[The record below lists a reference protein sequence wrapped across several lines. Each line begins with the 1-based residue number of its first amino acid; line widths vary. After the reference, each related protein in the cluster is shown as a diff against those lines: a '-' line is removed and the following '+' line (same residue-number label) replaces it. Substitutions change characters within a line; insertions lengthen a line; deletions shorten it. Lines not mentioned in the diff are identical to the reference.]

1 MVLVALVY
9 LSTDTMDYTPLTQTL
24 TFAVGDMR
32 QCFNI
37 SITDDDTDEPVEMF
51 FVNLMSTEADV
62 TVPQAT
68 VSIMD
73 NGMLHSG
80 SCMDS
85 ITKLYFPSHHRSA
98 RDRV

>member
-1 MVLVALVY
+1 MLLVANGMVLVPLVY
-9 LSTDTMDYTPLTQTL
+9 LSTGAMDYTPLTQTL
-24 TFAVGDMR
+24 TFAVGDTR

-51 FVNLMSTEADV
+51 FVNLMSNEADV

-73 NGMLHSG
+73 NGTLH
-80 SCMDS
+80 
-85 ITKLYFPSHHRSA
+85 IYT
-98 RDRV
+98 

>member
-9 LSTDTMDYTPLTQTL
+9 LFTDAMDYTPLTQTL

-32 QCFNI
+32 QCVNI
-37 SITDDDTDEPVEMF
+37 SITDDDIDEPVEMF

-68 VSIMD
+68 VSILD
-73 NGMLHSG
+73 NGMLHLG

-85 ITKLYFPSHHRSA
+85 TTKLYFPSNHRST